1 MLISG
6 ILTVMLIFGAGDNI
20 QLSIGPSYSSY
31 LLYQND
37 EDSKG
42 KWNLGGEIA
51 IENIIPNIGFKL
63 RGTKLSYEAPPEQG
77 PYVWEY
83 TPLSLC
89 ASFNILPFIKTPWL
103 RVSVETGLGLYFWR
117 GLYDDEVIVLPTGEE
132 AEERDIG
139 FVGGITVQLR
149 PIKYLAI
156 EYAMRYNYLASA
168 DIYKYGFDDKDEKIW
183 ENGVGIKFA
192 LPLGN
197 SGNR

>member
-31 LLYQND
+31 LLFQND

-183 ENGVGIKFA
+183 ENGVGIKFV